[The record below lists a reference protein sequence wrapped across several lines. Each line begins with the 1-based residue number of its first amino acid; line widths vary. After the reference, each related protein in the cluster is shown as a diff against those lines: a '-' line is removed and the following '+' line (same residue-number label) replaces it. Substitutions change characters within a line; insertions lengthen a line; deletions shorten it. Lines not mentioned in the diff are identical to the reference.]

1 MKTHE
6 QFVDD
11 LTLYAL
17 GEMTGADRQ
26 ELELHLET
34 CASCRR
40 ELQALRADL
49 GLLALSSSGP
59 QPPARSKDRL
69 LRAIAAEPRGVSAP
83 SPAQVSTSGR
93 SWWWA
98 LIPSLA
104 ALALLVF
111 AVNLWHNNGRL
122 RDQMAELAGRN
133 QDQTTQLDQL
143 HQDLALFTAPDAVHV
158 SLTPQKAA
166 RQPSGTAI
174 FSPAKKRMMFMASNL
189 PAVPPGKAYELWLI
203 PAKGAPMP
211 AGVFKPDEHGNAVM
225 MDHPMPE
232 GVEAKAFAITL
243 EKEEGSDKPTS
254 PILLMGAGE

>member
-83 SPAQVSTSGR
+83 GPAQVTTPAR

-104 ALALLVF
+104 ALSLLVF

-189 PAVPPGKAYELWLI
+189 TPAPAGKAYELWII
-203 PAKGAPMP
+203 PSQGAPVA
-211 AGVFKPDEHGNAVM
+211 AGVDG
-225 MDHPMPE
+225 
-232 GVEAKAFAITL
+232 
-243 EKEEGSDKPTS
+243 
-254 PILLMGAGE
+254 